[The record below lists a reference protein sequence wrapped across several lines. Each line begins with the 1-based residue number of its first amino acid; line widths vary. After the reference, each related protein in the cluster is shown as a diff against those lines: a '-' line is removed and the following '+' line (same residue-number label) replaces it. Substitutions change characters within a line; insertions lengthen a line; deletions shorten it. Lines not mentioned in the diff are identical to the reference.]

1 MAESKSLKR
10 YLLKKVLYRI
20 DFQLIT
26 EKMQEEM
33 LLLSGKSMDNILL
46 ISIRKWRMQLELRL
60 ILIKLNIQDLIKKLS
75 QFTSFH
81 SNIQRDVMEEY

>member
-1 MAESKSLKR
+1 M
-10 YLLKKVLYRI
+10 
-20 DFQLIT
+20 
-26 EKMQEEM
+26 
-33 LLLSGKSMDNILL
+33 LLSGKSMDNILL

>member
-1 MAESKSLKR
+1 M
-10 YLLKKVLYRI
+10 
-20 DFQLIT
+20 
-26 EKMQEEM
+26 
-33 LLLSGKSMDNILL
+33 LLSGKSMDNILL

-60 ILIKLNIQDLIKKLS
+60 ILIKLNVQDLIKKLS